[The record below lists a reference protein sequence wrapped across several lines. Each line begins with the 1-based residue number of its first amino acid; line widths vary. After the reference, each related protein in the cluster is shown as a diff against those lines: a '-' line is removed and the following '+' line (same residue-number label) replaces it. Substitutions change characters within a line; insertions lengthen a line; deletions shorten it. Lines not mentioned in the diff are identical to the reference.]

1 MENKDAEASLVK
13 KMMFSY
19 FANNKRPGNVGIRKR
34 WEAQIMD
41 DLVKFDIR
49 NWRRDTRDRVKWR
62 EFINR
67 HVACR
72 PVQRNINETIY
83 QYKVSADRR
92 RSEEAAKTGGTGPRK
107 TTEVLAKNTN
117 GSYACPKCQK
127 TFKPQGITGHVKS
140 CAANWCKKNKIQGCC
155 KV

>member
-1 MENKDAEASLVK
+1 
-13 KMMFSY
+13 
-19 FANNKRPGNVGIRKR
+19 
-34 WEAQIMD
+34 MD

-92 RSEEAAKTGGTGPRK
+92 RSEEAAKTGGSKKHKRVVCVPKVSEDIQTARNNRTCEIMCGQLVQEEQDSRLLQGVK
-107 TTEVLAKNTN
+107 TNHIR
-117 GSYACPKCQK
+117 YR
-127 TFKPQGITGHVKS
+127 
-140 CAANWCKKNKIQGCC
+140 W
-155 KV
+155 